1 MSIHLPANHPPIQK
15 EKVGLLL
22 LNLGTPNGT
31 DYWSMRRYLSEF
43 LSDRRI
49 IELNP
54 WLWQLILQGPILT
67 FRPKKSG
74 EAYKAIW
81 NKEKDE
87 SPLRTITRAQ
97 CEALASRMKSTHPE
111 LHIDWA
117 MRYGDPSTKAKIREF
132 HELGCTKILLFPL
145 YPQYSATTTATACDQ
160 AFRQL
165 MEERWQAAVRTVPA
179 YFEDQDYVKAIGDSI
194 LTHIGSLDW
203 KPDVVLTSF
212 HGLPKEYLEKGDPY
226 HCQCAKTSRLV
237 REYLGWDKDK
247 LQLTFQSRF
256 GPKEW
261 LQPYTDKT
269 VEDLAKKGIKNLA
282 IAAPGFSADC
292 VETLEEI
299 NQEVRDVFLENG
311 GENFTYIPCLNDSAA
326 HISLLEKLALN
337 ELQGWL

>member
-1 MSIHLPANHPPIQK
+1 MNSHRPGNHPPVK
-15 EKVGLLL
+15 EEKVALLL
-22 LNLGTPNGT
+22 LNLGTPDAT

-81 NKEKDE
+81 NKEKNE
-87 SPLRTITRAQ
+87 SPLRTVTRSQ
-97 CEALASRMKSTHPE
+97 CEALAAQIKVKYPN
-111 LHIDWA
+111 LIVDWA
-117 MRYGDPSTKAKIREF
+117 MRYGNPSTKSKIREL
-132 HELGCTKILLFPL
+132 HELGCTKIVLFPL
-145 YPQYSATTTATACDQ
+145 YPQYSAATTATACDQ
-160 AFRQL
+160 AYRQL
-165 MEERWQAAVRTVPA
+165 MEERWQASVRTIPA
-179 YFEDQDYVKAIGDSI
+179 YFEDPSYIAAIGDSI
-194 LTHIGSLDW
+194 RSHIQTLDW
-203 KPDVVLTSF
+203 EPDVVLTSF

-237 REYLGWDKDK
+237 REYLRWDHSK

-269 VEDLAKKGIKNLA
+269 VEALAKDGVKNIA
-282 IAAPGFSADC
+282 IVAPGFSADC

-299 NQEVRDVFLENG
+299 NQEVRDVFIENG
-311 GENFTYIPCLNDSAA
+311 GKNFSYIPCLNDSTD
-326 HISLLEKLALN
+326 HINLLENLALR